1 MWRFNRNL
9 LEALPLKINRLIADT
24 DEKEFQMPP
33 MLLLS
38 MIGFLLNAFI
48 GFVSPLEIA
57 SVQSAVA
64 VAVVETLN

>member
-1 MWRFNRNL
+1 MWRFNRNF
-9 LEALPLKINRLIADT
+9 LEASSLITNRLIADT
-24 DEKEFQMPP
+24 DKTEFQMPP

-57 SVQSAVA
+57 SVESTV
-64 VAVVETLN
+64 VIAVVETLN

>member
-1 MWRFNRNL
+1 
-9 LEALPLKINRLIADT
+9 
-24 DEKEFQMPP
+24 MPP

-48 GFVSPLEIA
+48 GFVSPLAEVA

-64 VAVVETLN
+64 IAVVETLN

>member
-1 MWRFNRNL
+1 
-9 LEALPLKINRLIADT
+9 
-24 DEKEFQMPP
+24 MPP

-48 GFVSPLEIA
+48 GFVSPLEVA